1 MSMSDPVADMLSRI
15 RNAQART
22 KATVSMPSSKLKC
35 AIAKVL
41 HEEGYI
47 KSYREE
53 TQATDKKELT
63 IELKYY
69 KGKPVISSIRRASRP
84 GLRLYRGVD
93 DLPQIMGGMGTV
105 ICSTSK
111 GVISGKK
118 AKEIKCGGEILCVV
132 E

>member
-15 RNAQART
+15 KNAQARA
-22 KATVSMPSSKLKC
+22 KETVRMPSSKLKC

-41 HEEGYI
+41 YEEGYI
-47 KSYREE
+47 EGYQEDDL
-53 TQATDKKELT
+53 AANKKELT

-69 KGKPVISSIRRASRP
+69 KGEPVISSIRRVSRP
-84 GLRLYRGVD
+84 GLRLYRRVN

-105 ICSTSK
+105 VCSTSK

-118 AKEIKCGGEILCVV
+118 AKAMNCGGEILCVV

>member
-1 MSMSDPVADMLSRI
+1 MSMSDPIADMLTRI
-15 RNAQART
+15 RNAQAR
-22 KATVSMPSSKLKC
+22 ARETVSMPSSKLKS

-47 KSYREE
+47 NGYKEE
-53 TQATDKKELT
+53 TNEANQKELT

-69 KGKPVISSIRRASRP
+69 KAKPVISSIRRVSRP
-84 GLRLYRGVD
+84 GLRLYKGMD
-93 DLPQIMGGMGTV
+93 SIPQVMGGMGTV

-111 GVISGKK
+111 GVMSGKK
-118 AKEIKCGGEILCVV
+118 AKAINCGGEVLCVV

>member
-15 RNAQART
+15 KNAQARA
-22 KATVSMPSSKLKC
+22 KETVRMPSSKLKC

-41 HEEGYI
+41 YEEGYI
-47 KSYREE
+47 EGYQEDDL
-53 TQATDKKELT
+53 AANKKELT

-69 KGKPVISSIRRASRP
+69 KGEPVISSIRRVSRP
-84 GLRLYRGVD
+84 GLRLYRRVN

-105 ICSTSK
+105 VCSTSK

-118 AKEIKCGGEILCVV
+118 AKAINCGGEILCVV